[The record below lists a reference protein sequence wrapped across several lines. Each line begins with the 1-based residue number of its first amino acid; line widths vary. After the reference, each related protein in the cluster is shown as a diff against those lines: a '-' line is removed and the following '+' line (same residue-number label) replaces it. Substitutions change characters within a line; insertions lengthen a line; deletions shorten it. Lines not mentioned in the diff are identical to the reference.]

1 MPDFRPLGEL
11 KRLMGKSIIKDSAGV
26 LEELLQKKI
35 LVMDGAMGSM
45 IYAHEP
51 TEEDYRGERF
61 KDHPVLLKNCTEIM
75 CLSQPNLI
83 KKIHTAYLEA
93 GSDIIETNTFN
104 SSIICMEEFHLHEHV
119 RELNI
124 AAVRIAREAADEM
137 TRKTPFKP
145 RFVAGSIG
153 PTKKSLSLGT
163 DVNNPAKREITFD
176 KMVANYYTQIEALVE
191 GGVDILLPET
201 SFDTLVLKACLF
213 AISTYFEKTG
223 NKIPVMI
230 SGTIFDNGRTL
241 SAQPVEAFYTSVAH
255 ANAMSVGL
263 NCAVGVKQM
272 RGPIETLSEMSKFK
286 ISCYPNAG
294 MPDGFGGF
302 QGNIEETSQQLR
314 EFAQNGWLNFVG
326 GCCGTDPQWIKSISE
341 VVEGITPRRRDVL
354 GVHSWYCGTKTLT
367 IRETTGFITIGERTN
382 ITGSKKFAR
391 LIRESNFEEA
401 IKVAR
406 EQVENGANILDVNMD
421 EGLIDGEKAMT
432 QFLNQLGSE
441 PDITEVPIMVDSSNF
456 AVIEAGLK
464 CLQGKGIVNS
474 ISLKEGEEKFLEQA
488 KIIHNYGAAVVVM
501 AFDEQG
507 QAVTADEKVRICQRA
522 YKLLTEKA
530 GYDPTDIIFDTNIL
544 TVGTGMEEHSNYA
557 VEFFDAVRRL
567 KKLLPL
573 AKTSGGVSNVSFAF
587 RGKDFEIVRESMNSA
602 FLYHAIKAGL
612 DMGIVN
618 AGQLQVYEDIPKDL
632 LERVEDVLLN
642 RRLDATERLV
652 DFAKTLGKKDKSEV
666 KELAWRETDV
676 KERLKHALIHG
687 IVDYIDQ
694 DVEECRKFYERPLH
708 IIEGPLMD
716 GMNIVGDLF
725 GSGKMFLPQVVK
737 SARVM
742 KKAVAYLE
750 PAMTA
755 EKLASGNV
763 HKSRGKVLIA
773 TVKGDVH
780 DIGKNIV
787 AVVLNC
793 NDFETIDLGVM
804 VSCEKILEQA
814 KLLNVD
820 MIGLSGLITPSL
832 GEMVHVAKE
841 MERQGFQIPLLIGG
855 ATTSSKHTA
864 VKIANCY
871 HETVIHVKDASKS
884 VGVVEK
890 LLKPE
895 TKKLL
900 DADNRKTQDRERTN
914 FAKKKERKLVP
925 YSEAFKRRFQ
935 IDWEKSIPEK
945 PSFTGIKVLRDFPL
959 SELIPFIDWSPF
971 FSSWELRGKH
981 PFIFNDPE
989 TGKQAKE
996 LFNQGNDLLQ
1006 RMIRDGMVKAHGV
1019 YGFFPAN
1026 SDGDDILV
1034 FEDESRKKVKYRF
1047 PMLRQ
1052 QWEREGQEN
1061 FKSLADYIA
1070 PLSSGKA
1077 DYIGA
1082 FAVTAGEGADEFA
1095 NYFANDLLDDYSSI
1109 LVKALADRCAEAFA
1123 EYMHYKARQDWG
1135 FGLLE
1140 KHSNED
1146 MIEEKY
1152 QGIRPAYGY
1161 PSCPDHTEKAT
1172 LWNLLDAEKNT
1183 GMILTESFAMF
1194 PGASV
1199 SGLYFGHQEARYF
1212 AVDMLTR
1219 DQIENYALRKD
1230 ISIAEAERWLAPNL
1244 NYDTE

>member
-1 MPDFRPLGEL
+1 
-11 KRLMGKSIIKDSAGV
+11 
-26 LEELLQKKI
+26 
-35 LVMDGAMGSM
+35 
-45 IYAHEP
+45 
-51 TEEDYRGERF
+51 
-61 KDHPVLLKNCTEIM
+61 
-75 CLSQPNLI
+75 
-83 KKIHTAYLEA
+83 
-93 GSDIIETNTFN
+93 
-104 SSIICMEEFHLHEHV
+104 
-119 RELNI
+119 
-124 AAVRIAREAADEM
+124 
-137 TRKTPFKP
+137 
-145 RFVAGSIG
+145 
-153 PTKKSLSLGT
+153 
-163 DVNNPAKREITFD
+163 
-176 KMVANYYTQIEALVE
+176 
-191 GGVDILLPET
+191 
-201 SFDTLVLKACLF
+201 
-213 AISTYFEKTG
+213 
-223 NKIPVMI
+223 
-230 SGTIFDNGRTL
+230 
-241 SAQPVEAFYTSVAH
+241 
-255 ANAMSVGL
+255 
-263 NCAVGVKQM
+263 
-272 RGPIETLSEMSKFK
+272 
-286 ISCYPNAG
+286 
-294 MPDGFGGF
+294 
-302 QGNIEETSQQLR
+302 
-314 EFAQNGWLNFVG
+314 
-326 GCCGTDPQWIKSISE
+326 
-341 VVEGITPRRRDVL
+341 
-354 GVHSWYCGTKTLT
+354 
-367 IRETTGFITIGERTN
+367 
-382 ITGSKKFAR
+382 
-391 LIRESNFEEA
+391 
-401 IKVAR
+401 
-406 EQVENGANILDVNMD
+406 
-421 EGLIDGEKAMT
+421 
-432 QFLNQLGSE
+432 
-441 PDITEVPIMVDSSNF
+441 
-456 AVIEAGLK
+456 
-464 CLQGKGIVNS
+464 
-474 ISLKEGEEKFLEQA
+474 
-488 KIIHNYGAAVVVM
+488 
-501 AFDEQG
+501 
-507 QAVTADEKVRICQRA
+507 
-522 YKLLTEKA
+522 
-530 GYDPTDIIFDTNIL
+530 
-544 TVGTGMEEHSNYA
+544 
-557 VEFFDAVRRL
+557 
-567 KKLLPL
+567 
-573 AKTSGGVSNVSFAF
+573 
-587 RGKDFEIVRESMNSA
+587 
-602 FLYHAIKAGL
+602 
-612 DMGIVN
+612 
-618 AGQLQVYEDIPKDL
+618 
-632 LERVEDVLLN
+632 
-642 RRLDATERLV
+642 
-652 DFAKTLGKKDKSEV
+652 
-666 KELAWRETDV
+666 
-676 KERLKHALIHG
+676 
-687 IVDYIDQ
+687 
-694 DVEECRKFYERPLH
+694 
-708 IIEGPLMD
+708 MD

-871 HETVIHVKDASKS
+871 HQTVIHVKDASKS
-884 VGVVEK
+884 VGVVER

-900 DADNRKTQDRERTN
+900 DEDNRKTQDRERTN

-935 IDWEKSIPEK
+935 IDWEKTIPDK
-945 PSFTGIKVLRDFPL
+945 PSFTGIKVLSNFPL

-971 FSSWELRGKH
+971 FASWELKGKH

-989 TGKQAKE
+989 TGKQARE
-996 LFNQGNDLLQ
+996 LFDLGNELLQ
-1006 RMIRDGMVKAHGV
+1006 RMIKEDKVRAHGV

-1095 NYFANDLLDDYSSI
+1095 DYFAKHLLDDYSSI

-1146 MIEEKY
+1146 MIDEKY

-1172 LWNLLDAEKNT
+1172 LWNLLEAEKNT

-1212 AVDMLTR
+1212 AVDMITR
-1219 DQIENYALRKD
+1219 DQVENYALRKD

>member
-1 MPDFRPLGEL
+1 
-11 KRLMGKSIIKDSAGV
+11 
-26 LEELLQKKI
+26 
-35 LVMDGAMGSM
+35 
-45 IYAHEP
+45 
-51 TEEDYRGERF
+51 
-61 KDHPVLLKNCTEIM
+61 
-75 CLSQPNLI
+75 
-83 KKIHTAYLEA
+83 
-93 GSDIIETNTFN
+93 
-104 SSIICMEEFHLHEHV
+104 
-119 RELNI
+119 
-124 AAVRIAREAADEM
+124 
-137 TRKTPFKP
+137 
-145 RFVAGSIG
+145 
-153 PTKKSLSLGT
+153 
-163 DVNNPAKREITFD
+163 
-176 KMVANYYTQIEALVE
+176 
-191 GGVDILLPET
+191 
-201 SFDTLVLKACLF
+201 
-213 AISTYFEKTG
+213 
-223 NKIPVMI
+223 
-230 SGTIFDNGRTL
+230 
-241 SAQPVEAFYTSVAH
+241 
-255 ANAMSVGL
+255 
-263 NCAVGVKQM
+263 
-272 RGPIETLSEMSKFK
+272 
-286 ISCYPNAG
+286 
-294 MPDGFGGF
+294 
-302 QGNIEETSQQLR
+302 
-314 EFAQNGWLNFVG
+314 
-326 GCCGTDPQWIKSISE
+326 
-341 VVEGITPRRRDVL
+341 
-354 GVHSWYCGTKTLT
+354 
-367 IRETTGFITIGERTN
+367 
-382 ITGSKKFAR
+382 
-391 LIRESNFEEA
+391 
-401 IKVAR
+401 
-406 EQVENGANILDVNMD
+406 
-421 EGLIDGEKAMT
+421 
-432 QFLNQLGSE
+432 
-441 PDITEVPIMVDSSNF
+441 
-456 AVIEAGLK
+456 
-464 CLQGKGIVNS
+464 
-474 ISLKEGEEKFLEQA
+474 
-488 KIIHNYGAAVVVM
+488 
-501 AFDEQG
+501 
-507 QAVTADEKVRICQRA
+507 
-522 YKLLTEKA
+522 
-530 GYDPTDIIFDTNIL
+530 
-544 TVGTGMEEHSNYA
+544 
-557 VEFFDAVRRL
+557 
-567 KKLLPL
+567 
-573 AKTSGGVSNVSFAF
+573 
-587 RGKDFEIVRESMNSA
+587 
-602 FLYHAIKAGL
+602 
-612 DMGIVN
+612 
-618 AGQLQVYEDIPKDL
+618 
-632 LERVEDVLLN
+632 
-642 RRLDATERLV
+642 
-652 DFAKTLGKKDKSEV
+652 
-666 KELAWRETDV
+666 
-676 KERLKHALIHG
+676 
-687 IVDYIDQ
+687 DQ
-694 DVEECRKFYERPLH
+694 DVEECRKLYERPLH

-871 HETVIHVKDASKS
+871 HQTVIHVKDASKS
-884 VGVVEK
+884 VGVVER

-900 DADNRKTQDRERTN
+900 DEDNRKTQDRERTN

-935 IDWEKSIPEK
+935 IDWEKTIPGK
-945 PSFTGIKVLRDFPL
+945 PSFTGIKVLRNFPL

-971 FSSWELRGKH
+971 FASWELKGKH

-989 TGKQAKE
+989 TGKQARE
-996 LFNQGNDLLQ
+996 LFDLGNELLQ
-1006 RMIRDGMVKAHGV
+1006 RMIKEDKVRAHGV

-1070 PLSSGKA
+1070 PLSSGKG

-1095 NYFANDLLDDYSSI
+1095 DYFAKHLLDDYSSI

-1172 LWNLLDAEKNT
+1172 LWNLLEAEKNT

-1212 AVDMLTR
+1212 AVDMITR
-1219 DQIENYALRKD
+1219 DQVENYALRKD

>member
-1 MPDFRPLGEL
+1 MSNSL
-11 KRLMGKSIIKDSAGV
+11 IKDRHGV
-26 LEELLQKKI
+26 LQELLTKKI
-35 LVMDGAMGSM
+35 LVLDGAMGSM

-51 TEEDYRGERF
+51 TEEDYRGARF

-83 KKIHTAYLEA
+83 KKIHTSYLQA

-104 SSIICMEEFHLHEHV
+104 TSLICMEEFQLQDHV
-119 RELNI
+119 AELNI
-124 AAVRIAREAADEM
+124 AAARLAREAADEM
-137 TRKTPFKP
+137 TRLTPMKP

-163 DVNNPAKREITFD
+163 NVNNPAARDTTFD
-176 KMVANYYTQIEALVE
+176 KMVENYYSQIEALVL

-201 SFDTLVLKACLF
+201 SFDTLVMKACLF
-213 AISTYFEKTG
+213 AINTYFEKTG
-223 NKIPVMI
+223 NILPVMV

-241 SAQPVEAFYTSVAH
+241 SAQPVEAFYTSIAH
-255 ANAMSVGL
+255 SNPMSVGL
-263 NCAVGVKQM
+263 NCAVGIKQM
-272 RGPIETLSEMSKFK
+272 RGPIETLSQMSKFM

-302 QGNIEETSQQLR
+302 QGNIEETSQQLK
-314 EFAQNGWLNFVG
+314 EFAQNGWLNIVG
-326 GCCGTDPQWIKSISE
+326 GCCGTDPDWIKAISE
-341 VVEGITPRRRDVL
+341 TVNGIKPRRSDIL
-354 GVHSWYCGTKTLT
+354 SVHSWYCGTKTL
-367 IRETTGFITIGERTN
+367 EVQKSTGFINVGERTN

-391 LIRESNFEEA
+391 LIRENNFEEA

-432 QFLNQLGSE
+432 QFLNQLAAE

-488 KIIHNYGAAVVVM
+488 KIIHKYGAAVVVM

-507 QAVTADEKVRICQRA
+507 QAVSADEKVRICLRA

-557 VEFFDAVRRL
+557 VEFFEAIRRL
-567 KKLLPL
+567 KKILPL
-573 AKTSGGVSNVSFAF
+573 TKTSGGVSNVSFAF
-587 RGKDFEIVRESMNSA
+587 RGKEFEVVREAMNSA
-602 FLYHAIKAGL
+602 FLFHAIQAGL

-618 AGQLQVYEDIPKDL
+618 AGQLLIYEDIPKNL

-642 RRLDATERLV
+642 RRVDATERLV
-652 DFAKTLGKKDKSEV
+652 DFAKTLAKKDKSEV
-666 KELAWRETDV
+666 KEHAWRETSV
-676 KERLKHALIHG
+676 QERLKHAMIQG
-687 IVDYIDQ
+687 IADYIDQ
-694 DVEECRKFYERPLH
+694 DVEESRKFYERPLH

-716 GMNIVGDLF
+716 GMNVVGDLF

-750 PAMTA
+750 PFMNA
-755 EKLASGNV
+755 EKEASGSV
-763 HKSRGKVLIA
+763 HKARGKLLIA

-814 KLLNVD
+814 KIHNVD
-820 MIGLSGLITPSL
+820 IIGLSGLITPSL
-832 GEMVHVAKE
+832 GEMVYVAKE
-841 MERQGFQIPLLIGG
+841 MERQGFSIPLLIGG

-871 HETVIHVKDASKS
+871 QGTVVHVKDASKS

-895 TKKLL
+895 AKKIL
-900 DADNRKTQDRERTN
+900 DIENRKVQDRERVN
-914 FAKKKERKLVP
+914 FAKKKERKMVP
-925 YSEAFKRRFQ
+925 YSEALRRRFQ
-935 IDWEKSIPEK
+935 INWGNPITPKPE
-945 PSFTGIKVLRDFPL
+945 FTGIKVLHDFPL
-959 SELIPFIDWSPF
+959 SELLPYIDWSPF
-971 FSSWELRGKH
+971 FLSWELKGKY
-981 PFIFNDPE
+981 PFIFSDPN
-989 TGKQAKE
+989 TGKHARE
-996 LFNQGNDLLQ
+996 LFDLGNGLLQ
-1006 RMIRDGMVKAHGV
+1006 QMIKEKNVKAHGV

-1026 SDGDDILV
+1026 SEGDDILV
-1034 FEDESRKKVKYRF
+1034 YTDESRKDIKYRL

-1061 FKSLADYIA
+1061 FKSLADFIA
-1070 PLSSGKA
+1070 PVSSGKP
-1077 DYIGA
+1077 DYLGA

-1095 NYFANDLLDDYSSI
+1095 DYFSKKLNDDYSSI
-1109 LVKALADRCAEAFA
+1109 MIKALADRCAEAFA
-1123 EYMHYKARQDWG
+1123 EYLHCKARQDWG
-1135 FGLLE
+1135 FGKFE
-1140 KHSNED
+1140 KYSSED
-1146 MIEEKY
+1146 LIDEKY

-1161 PSCPDHTEKAT
+1161 PSCPDHTEKNK
-1172 LWNLLDAEKNT
+1172 LWELLEVQKNT
-1183 GMILTESFAMF
+1183 GMILTESFAMY

-1199 SGLYFGHQEARYF
+1199 SGLYFSHPESRYF
-1212 AVDMLTR
+1212 AVDMVTR
-1219 DQIENYALRKD
+1219 DQVEDYARRKN
-1230 ISIAEAERWLAPNL
+1230 IPLAEAEQWLAPNL
-1244 NYDTE
+1244 NYENE

>member
-1 MPDFRPLGEL
+1 
-11 KRLMGKSIIKDSAGV
+11 
-26 LEELLQKKI
+26 
-35 LVMDGAMGSM
+35 
-45 IYAHEP
+45 
-51 TEEDYRGERF
+51 
-61 KDHPVLLKNCTEIM
+61 
-75 CLSQPNLI
+75 
-83 KKIHTAYLEA
+83 
-93 GSDIIETNTFN
+93 
-104 SSIICMEEFHLHEHV
+104 
-119 RELNI
+119 
-124 AAVRIAREAADEM
+124 
-137 TRKTPFKP
+137 
-145 RFVAGSIG
+145 
-153 PTKKSLSLGT
+153 
-163 DVNNPAKREITFD
+163 
-176 KMVANYYTQIEALVE
+176 
-191 GGVDILLPET
+191 
-201 SFDTLVLKACLF
+201 
-213 AISTYFEKTG
+213 
-223 NKIPVMI
+223 
-230 SGTIFDNGRTL
+230 
-241 SAQPVEAFYTSVAH
+241 
-255 ANAMSVGL
+255 
-263 NCAVGVKQM
+263 
-272 RGPIETLSEMSKFK
+272 
-286 ISCYPNAG
+286 
-294 MPDGFGGF
+294 
-302 QGNIEETSQQLR
+302 
-314 EFAQNGWLNFVG
+314 
-326 GCCGTDPQWIKSISE
+326 
-341 VVEGITPRRRDVL
+341 
-354 GVHSWYCGTKTLT
+354 
-367 IRETTGFITIGERTN
+367 
-382 ITGSKKFAR
+382 
-391 LIRESNFEEA
+391 
-401 IKVAR
+401 
-406 EQVENGANILDVNMD
+406 
-421 EGLIDGEKAMT
+421 
-432 QFLNQLGSE
+432 
-441 PDITEVPIMVDSSNF
+441 
-456 AVIEAGLK
+456 
-464 CLQGKGIVNS
+464 
-474 ISLKEGEEKFLEQA
+474 
-488 KIIHNYGAAVVVM
+488 M

-544 TVGTGMEEHSNYA
+544 TVGTGMEEHANYA

-642 RRLDATERLV
+642 RRPDATERLV

-666 KELAWRETDV
+666 KELAWRETNV

-694 DVEECRKFYERPLH
+694 DVEECRKLYERPLH

-871 HETVIHVKDASKS
+871 HQTVIHVKDASKS
-884 VGVVEK
+884 VGVVER

-900 DADNRKTQDRERTN
+900 DEDNRKTQDRERTN

-935 IDWEKSIPEK
+935 IDWEKTIPDK
-945 PSFTGIKVLRDFPL
+945 PSFTGIKVLNNFPL

-971 FSSWELRGKH
+971 FASWELKGKH

-989 TGKQAKE
+989 TGKQARE
-996 LFNQGNDLLQ
+996 LFDLGNELLQ
-1006 RMIRDGMVKAHGV
+1006 RMIKEDKVRAHGV

-1095 NYFANDLLDDYSSI
+1095 DYFAKHLLDDYSSI

-1146 MIEEKY
+1146 MIDEKY

-1172 LWNLLDAEKNT
+1172 LWNLLEAEKNT

-1212 AVDMLTR
+1212 AVDMITR
-1219 DQIENYALRKD
+1219 DQVENYALRKD

>member
-1 MPDFRPLGEL
+1 ME
-11 KRLMGKSIIKDSAGV
+11 KSIIKDSAGV

-45 IYAHEP
+45 IYSHEP

-83 KKIHTAYLEA
+83 KNIHTAYLEA

-104 SSIICMEEFHLHEHV
+104 SSIICMEEFQLHEHV

-124 AAVRIAREAADEM
+124 AAARIAREAADEM

-153 PTKKSLSLGT
+153 PTKKSLSLGV

-176 KMVANYYTQIEALVE
+176 KMVENYYIQIEALVE

-241 SAQPVEAFYTSVAH
+241 SAQPVEAFYTSMAH
-255 ANAMSVGL
+255 ASALSIGL
-263 NCAVGVKQM
+263 NCAVGIKQM

-314 EFAQNGWLNFVG
+314 EFAQNGWLNLVG
-326 GCCGTDPQWIKSISE
+326 GCCGTDPQWIKSIAQ

-367 IRETTGFITIGERTN
+367 IRENTGFMTIGERTN

-464 CLQGKGIVNS
+464 CLQGKGVVNS

-488 KIIHNYGAAVVVM
+488 KIIHKYGAAVVVM

-507 QAVTADEKVRICQRA
+507 QAVTADEKVRICLRA

-573 AKTSGGVSNVSFAF
+573 TKTSGGVSNVSFAF

-652 DFAKTLGKKDKSEV
+652 DFSKTLVKKDKSEV

-914 FAKKKERKLVP
+914 FAKKKERKLVT

-935 IDWEKSIPEK
+935 IDWEKPIPGK

-989 TGKQAKE
+989 TGKQARE
-996 LFNQGNDLLQ
+996 LFNQGNELLQ

-1026 SDGDDILV
+1026 SEGDDILV

-1095 NYFANDLLDDYSSI
+1095 NHFAKDLLDDYSSI

-1123 EYMHYKARQDWG
+1123 EYMHFKARQDWG

-1140 KHSNED
+1140 KYSNED

-1161 PSCPDHTEKAT
+1161 PSCPDHTEKET
-1172 LWNLLDAEKNT
+1172 LWNLLDAEKST

-1212 AVDMLTR
+1212 AVDMITR
-1219 DQIENYALRKD
+1219 DQVENYALRKD

-1244 NYDTE
+1244 NYDAE

>member
-1 MPDFRPLGEL
+1 
-11 KRLMGKSIIKDSAGV
+11 
-26 LEELLQKKI
+26 
-35 LVMDGAMGSM
+35 
-45 IYAHEP
+45 
-51 TEEDYRGERF
+51 
-61 KDHPVLLKNCTEIM
+61 
-75 CLSQPNLI
+75 
-83 KKIHTAYLEA
+83 
-93 GSDIIETNTFN
+93 
-104 SSIICMEEFHLHEHV
+104 
-119 RELNI
+119 
-124 AAVRIAREAADEM
+124 
-137 TRKTPFKP
+137 
-145 RFVAGSIG
+145 
-153 PTKKSLSLGT
+153 
-163 DVNNPAKREITFD
+163 
-176 KMVANYYTQIEALVE
+176 
-191 GGVDILLPET
+191 
-201 SFDTLVLKACLF
+201 
-213 AISTYFEKTG
+213 
-223 NKIPVMI
+223 
-230 SGTIFDNGRTL
+230 
-241 SAQPVEAFYTSVAH
+241 
-255 ANAMSVGL
+255 
-263 NCAVGVKQM
+263 
-272 RGPIETLSEMSKFK
+272 
-286 ISCYPNAG
+286 
-294 MPDGFGGF
+294 
-302 QGNIEETSQQLR
+302 
-314 EFAQNGWLNFVG
+314 
-326 GCCGTDPQWIKSISE
+326 
-341 VVEGITPRRRDVL
+341 
-354 GVHSWYCGTKTLT
+354 
-367 IRETTGFITIGERTN
+367 
-382 ITGSKKFAR
+382 
-391 LIRESNFEEA
+391 
-401 IKVAR
+401 
-406 EQVENGANILDVNMD
+406 
-421 EGLIDGEKAMT
+421 
-432 QFLNQLGSE
+432 
-441 PDITEVPIMVDSSNF
+441 
-456 AVIEAGLK
+456 
-464 CLQGKGIVNS
+464 
-474 ISLKEGEEKFLEQA
+474 
-488 KIIHNYGAAVVVM
+488 
-501 AFDEQG
+501 
-507 QAVTADEKVRICQRA
+507 
-522 YKLLTEKA
+522 
-530 GYDPTDIIFDTNIL
+530 
-544 TVGTGMEEHSNYA
+544 
-557 VEFFDAVRRL
+557 VRRL

-642 RRLDATERLV
+642 RRPDATERLV

-666 KELAWRETDV
+666 KELAWRETNV

-694 DVEECRKFYERPLH
+694 DVEECRKLYERPLH

-841 MERQGFQIPLLIGG
+841 MERQGFKIPLLIGG

-884 VGVVEK
+884 VGVVER

-900 DADNRKTQDRERTN
+900 DEDNRKTQDRERTN

-935 IDWEKSIPEK
+935 IDWEKTIPDK
-945 PSFTGIKVLRDFPL
+945 PSFTGIKVLSNFPL

-971 FSSWELRGKH
+971 FASWELKGKH

-989 TGKQAKE
+989 TGKQARE
-996 LFNQGNDLLQ
+996 LFDLGNELLQ
-1006 RMIRDGMVKAHGV
+1006 RMIKEDKVRAHGV

-1026 SDGDDILV
+1026 SEGDDILV

-1095 NYFANDLLDDYSSI
+1095 DYFAKHLLDDYSSI

-1140 KHSNED
+1140 KYSNED
-1146 MIEEKY
+1146 MIDEKY

-1172 LWNLLDAEKNT
+1172 LWNLLEAEKNT

-1212 AVDMLTR
+1212 AVDMITR
-1219 DQIENYALRKD
+1219 DQVENYALRKD

>member
-1 MPDFRPLGEL
+1 
-11 KRLMGKSIIKDSAGV
+11 
-26 LEELLQKKI
+26 
-35 LVMDGAMGSM
+35 
-45 IYAHEP
+45 
-51 TEEDYRGERF
+51 
-61 KDHPVLLKNCTEIM
+61 
-75 CLSQPNLI
+75 
-83 KKIHTAYLEA
+83 
-93 GSDIIETNTFN
+93 
-104 SSIICMEEFHLHEHV
+104 
-119 RELNI
+119 
-124 AAVRIAREAADEM
+124 
-137 TRKTPFKP
+137 
-145 RFVAGSIG
+145 
-153 PTKKSLSLGT
+153 
-163 DVNNPAKREITFD
+163 
-176 KMVANYYTQIEALVE
+176 
-191 GGVDILLPET
+191 
-201 SFDTLVLKACLF
+201 
-213 AISTYFEKTG
+213 
-223 NKIPVMI
+223 
-230 SGTIFDNGRTL
+230 
-241 SAQPVEAFYTSVAH
+241 
-255 ANAMSVGL
+255 
-263 NCAVGVKQM
+263 
-272 RGPIETLSEMSKFK
+272 
-286 ISCYPNAG
+286 
-294 MPDGFGGF
+294 
-302 QGNIEETSQQLR
+302 
-314 EFAQNGWLNFVG
+314 
-326 GCCGTDPQWIKSISE
+326 
-341 VVEGITPRRRDVL
+341 
-354 GVHSWYCGTKTLT
+354 
-367 IRETTGFITIGERTN
+367 
-382 ITGSKKFAR
+382 
-391 LIRESNFEEA
+391 
-401 IKVAR
+401 
-406 EQVENGANILDVNMD
+406 
-421 EGLIDGEKAMT
+421 
-432 QFLNQLGSE
+432 
-441 PDITEVPIMVDSSNF
+441 
-456 AVIEAGLK
+456 
-464 CLQGKGIVNS
+464 
-474 ISLKEGEEKFLEQA
+474 
-488 KIIHNYGAAVVVM
+488 
-501 AFDEQG
+501 
-507 QAVTADEKVRICQRA
+507 
-522 YKLLTEKA
+522 
-530 GYDPTDIIFDTNIL
+530 
-544 TVGTGMEEHSNYA
+544 
-557 VEFFDAVRRL
+557 
-567 KKLLPL
+567 
-573 AKTSGGVSNVSFAF
+573 
-587 RGKDFEIVRESMNSA
+587 
-602 FLYHAIKAGL
+602 
-612 DMGIVN
+612 
-618 AGQLQVYEDIPKDL
+618 
-632 LERVEDVLLN
+632 
-642 RRLDATERLV
+642 
-652 DFAKTLGKKDKSEV
+652 
-666 KELAWRETDV
+666 
-676 KERLKHALIHG
+676 
-687 IVDYIDQ
+687 
-694 DVEECRKFYERPLH
+694 
-708 IIEGPLMD
+708 
-716 GMNIVGDLF
+716 
-725 GSGKMFLPQVVK
+725 MFLPQVVK

-755 EKLASGNV
+755 EKIASGNV

-871 HETVIHVKDASKS
+871 HQTVIHVKDASKS

-900 DADNRKTQDRERTN
+900 DEDNRKTQDRERTN

-935 IDWEKSIPEK
+935 IDWEKPIPGK
-945 PSFTGIKVLRDFPL
+945 PSFTGIKVLRNFPL
-959 SELIPFIDWSPF
+959 KELIPFIDWSPF
-971 FSSWELRGKH
+971 FASWELKGKH

-989 TGKQAKE
+989 TGKQARE
-996 LFNQGNDLLQ
+996 LFDLGNELLQ
-1006 RMIRDGMVKAHGV
+1006 RMIKEDKVRAHGV

-1095 NYFANDLLDDYSSI
+1095 DYFAKDLLDDYSSI

-1123 EYMHYKARQDWG
+1123 ECMHYKARQDWG

-1172 LWNLLDAEKNT
+1172 LWNLLEAEKNT

>member
-1 MPDFRPLGEL
+1 
-11 KRLMGKSIIKDSAGV
+11 
-26 LEELLQKKI
+26 
-35 LVMDGAMGSM
+35 
-45 IYAHEP
+45 
-51 TEEDYRGERF
+51 
-61 KDHPVLLKNCTEIM
+61 
-75 CLSQPNLI
+75 
-83 KKIHTAYLEA
+83 
-93 GSDIIETNTFN
+93 
-104 SSIICMEEFHLHEHV
+104 
-119 RELNI
+119 
-124 AAVRIAREAADEM
+124 
-137 TRKTPFKP
+137 
-145 RFVAGSIG
+145 
-153 PTKKSLSLGT
+153 
-163 DVNNPAKREITFD
+163 
-176 KMVANYYTQIEALVE
+176 
-191 GGVDILLPET
+191 
-201 SFDTLVLKACLF
+201 
-213 AISTYFEKTG
+213 
-223 NKIPVMI
+223 
-230 SGTIFDNGRTL
+230 
-241 SAQPVEAFYTSVAH
+241 
-255 ANAMSVGL
+255 
-263 NCAVGVKQM
+263 
-272 RGPIETLSEMSKFK
+272 
-286 ISCYPNAG
+286 
-294 MPDGFGGF
+294 
-302 QGNIEETSQQLR
+302 
-314 EFAQNGWLNFVG
+314 
-326 GCCGTDPQWIKSISE
+326 
-341 VVEGITPRRRDVL
+341 
-354 GVHSWYCGTKTLT
+354 
-367 IRETTGFITIGERTN
+367 
-382 ITGSKKFAR
+382 
-391 LIRESNFEEA
+391 
-401 IKVAR
+401 
-406 EQVENGANILDVNMD
+406 
-421 EGLIDGEKAMT
+421 
-432 QFLNQLGSE
+432 
-441 PDITEVPIMVDSSNF
+441 
-456 AVIEAGLK
+456 
-464 CLQGKGIVNS
+464 
-474 ISLKEGEEKFLEQA
+474 
-488 KIIHNYGAAVVVM
+488 
-501 AFDEQG
+501 
-507 QAVTADEKVRICQRA
+507 
-522 YKLLTEKA
+522 
-530 GYDPTDIIFDTNIL
+530 
-544 TVGTGMEEHSNYA
+544 MEEHANYA

-642 RRLDATERLV
+642 RRPDATERLV

-666 KELAWRETDV
+666 KELAWRETNV

-694 DVEECRKFYERPLH
+694 DVEECRKLYERPLH

-871 HETVIHVKDASKS
+871 HQTVIHVKDASKS
-884 VGVVEK
+884 VGVVER

-900 DADNRKTQDRERTN
+900 DEDNRKTQDRERTN

-935 IDWEKSIPEK
+935 IDWEKTIPDK
-945 PSFTGIKVLRDFPL
+945 PSFTGIKVLNNFPL

-971 FSSWELRGKH
+971 FASWELKGKH

-989 TGKQAKE
+989 TGKQARE
-996 LFNQGNDLLQ
+996 LFDLGNELLQ
-1006 RMIRDGMVKAHGV
+1006 RMIKEDKVRAHGV

-1095 NYFANDLLDDYSSI
+1095 DYFAKHLLDDYSSI

-1146 MIEEKY
+1146 MIDEKY

-1172 LWNLLDAEKNT
+1172 LWNLLEAEKNT

-1212 AVDMLTR
+1212 AVDMITR
-1219 DQIENYALRKD
+1219 DQVENYALRKD